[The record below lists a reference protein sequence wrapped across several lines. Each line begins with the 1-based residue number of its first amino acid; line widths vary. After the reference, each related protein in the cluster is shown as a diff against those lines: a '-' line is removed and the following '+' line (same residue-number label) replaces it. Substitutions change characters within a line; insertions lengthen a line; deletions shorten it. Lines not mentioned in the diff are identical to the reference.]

1 MRLGLRVL
9 WLLAALALA
18 TTACAKKTTNQGG
31 GGGGRKKPGTGMVV
45 CEVSDEGGF
54 DDKSFNQ
61 TADLGVKDAVTKLGV
76 TRIALQSNSAADYTP
91 NVQACLG
98 RNPDLIVTVGFNLAN
113 ATKAAAKQNPDTNFA
128 IVDFNS
134 LGKNVEGLTFS
145 TDQAAFLAGY
155 VAAGMTKSGKVAT
168 FGGQNIPP
176 VTIYENGF
184 AAGILKFNRDHNK
197 NVQLLGWD
205 PAKQDGT
212 FTGDF
217 TNTDKG
223 RNVTQQFISQGADII
238 FPVAGPVGLGAAAAV
253 KAAGNV
259 DMIWVDSDGCVQAA
273 EFCNLFIT
281 SAEKRIDVAVFTA
294 IRQVV
299 DGNFNG
305 GSDYVGTLQNDGV
318 GLASFHD
325 FDSKVPQSL
334 KSEVDKLKKGI
345 IAGSVSVDPKDYS

>member
-1 MRLGLRVL
+1 MRASMRVL
-9 WLLAALALA
+9 LTTTLATALAGGLA
-18 TTACAKKTTNQGG
+18 GH
-31 GGGGRKKPGTGMVV
+31 
-45 CEVSDEGGF
+45 
-54 DDKSFNQ
+54 
-61 TADLGVKDAVTKLGV
+61 
-76 TRIALQSNSAADYTP
+76 AADKP
-91 NVQACLG
+91 V
-98 RNPDLIVTVGFNLAN
+98 VGLVMKSLAN
-113 ATKAAAKQNPDTNFA
+113 EFFK
-128 IVDFNS
+128 S
-134 LGKNVEGLTFS
+134 MEEG
-145 TDQAAFLAGY
+145 AVKY
-155 VAAGMTKSGKVAT
+155 
-168 FGGQNIPP
+168 
-176 VTIYENGF
+176 
-184 AAGILKFNRDHNK
+184 
-197 NVQLLGWD
+197 
-205 PAKQDGT
+205 AKQDGT